1 MRYRVIEDNEIYD
14 DIDEA
19 IEQCIEEDWHRDDD
33 YFESWVNDRY
43 DYIDINGE
51 RYMAY
56 DILDNM
62 DYSNLD
68 ELRDDYCKDENENDR
83 DYARYE
89 LNRGTI
95 GVVITVHNKTIEIIE
110 DEDEPE
116 DEDCDEDG
124 YLETVEDVRE
134 RLKQENEFKVEQTI
148 QNEKE
153 EKDLMS
159 MFQIVGE

>member
-1 MRYRVIEDNEIYD
+1 MRYRVIENNEIYD
-14 DIDEA
+14 DVDEA
-19 IEQCIEEDWHRDDD
+19 IEQCIEEDWHKDDD
-33 YFESWVNDRY
+33 YFEEWVNDRY

-51 RYMAY
+51 RYMPY

-62 DYSNLD
+62 DQSNLD
-68 ELRDDYCKDENENDR
+68 ELRDEYCEYENENDW
-83 DYARYE
+83 DNARYE
-89 LNRGTI
+89 LNHGRI
-95 GVVITVHNKTIEIIE
+95 GEVVTVHDKTIEIIE
-110 DEDEPE
+110 DEDENE
-116 DEDCDEDG
+116 DEDYNENG

-148 QNEKE
+148 QTEKD